1 MVEQITNLKQQLNEN
16 KSIGSIYKVTT
27 PIYEPIIKKTMSKL
41 KKDIENT
48 LNSKLKGKILSGLW
62 NRETGDIIESPIK
75 KVSVELGSDYYGYK
89 LTMKFNHE
97 DGNIT
102 TADDFPMPSIK

>member
-1 MVEQITNLKQQLNEN
+1 MKRLRGQLNEN
-16 KSIGSIYKVTT
+16 KPIGGVYKVTS
-27 PIYEPIIKKTMSKL
+27 PIYQPIINKTMSKL

-75 KVSVELGSDYYGYK
+75 NVSVEFGRDYYGYK